1 MLAPE
6 VANFLTKKPTEGS
19 RKAFL
24 SKFSDIFLAKAPSF
38 HLQWLPVAKCNQ
50 LYEACL
56 EESIGIKSRCDD
68 QRFQVLEQL
77 P

>member
-38 HLQWLPVAKCNQ
+38 HLQ
-50 LYEACL
+50 
-56 EESIGIKSRCDD
+56 
-68 QRFQVLEQL
+68 
-77 P
+77 